1 MKSKRKILIST
12 LAVVLTAALA
22 IGVFFFYKAFK
33 KRIDPEDQMIHNTQE
48 RIEYAQ
54 SRYKEFSKNPNKTY
68 TVLVSLDSVT
78 TEEFTQLFADP
89 RFCAVKLEMPLQR
102 RSLRSSLPTAAASP
116 RYTTV

>member
-48 RIEYAQ
+48 RI
-54 SRYKEFSKNPNKTY
+54 
-68 TVLVSLDSVT
+68 
-78 TEEFTQLFADP
+78 
-89 RFCAVKLEMPLQR
+89 
-102 RSLRSSLPTAAASP
+102 
-116 RYTTV
+116 